1 MVHTYNNEYEYLDRF
16 HSFKQRANILKSLIS
31 LNNDKLL
38 VTNILTKQEPAQRRI
53 RLLSGPEIPSSARS
67 EAGFLTLSSWLPWA
81 YMQVSP

>member
-1 MVHTYNNEYEYLDRF
+1 MCVYEYLDRF
-16 HSFKQRANILKSLIS
+16 HSFKQRAYMYFFIT
-31 LNNDKLL
+31 LNNDNFL
-38 VTNILTKQEPAQRRI
+38 VTNITTAQEPGQRRI